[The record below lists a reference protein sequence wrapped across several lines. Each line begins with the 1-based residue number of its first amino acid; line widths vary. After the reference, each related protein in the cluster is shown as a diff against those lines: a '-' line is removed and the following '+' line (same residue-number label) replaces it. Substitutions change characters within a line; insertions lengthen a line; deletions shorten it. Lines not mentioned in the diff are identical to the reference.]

1 MEEEEVN
8 LKDDVKKKISK
19 EIISKNTKEQTIV
32 IKAEVCDH
40 RLKLLI
46 LNILIFIVCILII
59 YKLFIQPYF
68 FPSERKSISRFHHVI
83 IKYYKKYTSLDN
95 IFLFIIFCF
104 IIVIFLSLNVIE
116 LQNIGIILIITF
128 FTAIAQ
134 EGEEFLLG
142 AILSGITA
150 YLFIRLKT
158 YFSSKNHKLDKCGV
172 NNWIYLKHKWNELF
186 HI

>member
-1 MEEEEVN
+1 MEEEEVK
-8 LKDDVKKKISK
+8 LKISEKKKISK
-19 EIISKNTKEQTIV
+19 KIISKDTKQQTRV
-32 IKAEVCDH
+32 IRAEVCDH

-46 LNILIFIVCILII
+46 LNILILIVCLLMI
-59 YKLFIQPYF
+59 YRLFIQPYF
-68 FPSERKSISRFHHVI
+68 FPSERKNITHFHKVL
-83 IKYYKKYTSLDN
+83 IKYYKKYTNMDN

-104 IIVIFLSLNVIE
+104 IIIIFLSFNVIE
-116 LQNIGIILIITF
+116 LQNIGIILLITF

-158 YFSSKNHKLDKCGV
+158 YFNSKNHKLDECGI
-172 NNWIYLKHKWNELF
+172 NNWEYFKHQWKKLF
-186 HI
+186 YK

>member
-1 MEEEEVN
+1 MEEEEIKFKN
-8 LKDDVKKKISK
+8 SEKKKISK
-19 EIISKNTKEQTIV
+19 NIISKNTKEQTNV
-32 IKAEVCDH
+32 IRAEVCDH

-46 LNILIFIVCILII
+46 LNILIFIVCLLII
-59 YKLFIQPYF
+59 YRLFIQPYF
-68 FPSERKSISRFHHVI
+68 FQSEQKNISRFHLVL
-83 IKYYKKYTSLDN
+83 IKYYKKYTNMDN

-104 IIVIFLSLNVIE
+104 IIAIFLTFDVIE
-116 LQNIGIILIITF
+116 LQNIGIILLITF

-158 YFSSKNHKLDKCGV
+158 YFSSKDHKLDECGL
-172 NNWIYLKHKWNELF
+172 NNFAYLKYQWKKLF
-186 HI
+186 SK

>member
-1 MEEEEVN
+1 MEEEVN
-8 LKDDVKKKISK
+8 LKDTVKKKISK

-40 RLKLLI
+40 QLKLLI

-59 YKLFIQPYF
+59 YRLFIQPYF
-68 FPSERKSISRFHHVI
+68 FPPGQKNIYNFYKVL
-83 IKYYKKYTSLDN
+83 IKYYKKYTSIDN

-158 YFSSKNHKLDKCGV
+158 YFSSKNHKLDECGV
-172 NNWIYLKHKWNELF
+172 NNWEYLKHRWKKLF
-186 HI
+186 HK

>member
-1 MEEEEVN
+1 MEEEEVTN
-8 LKDDVKKKISK
+8 EVKKKISK
-19 EIISKNTKEQTIV
+19 KIISKNTKEQTIV

-40 RLKLLI
+40 RLKILI
-46 LNILIFIVCILII
+46 LNILIIIVCILII
-59 YKLFIQPYF
+59 YKLFIKPYF
-68 FPSERKSISRFHHVI
+68 FHSKQKNISHFHQVL
-83 IKYYKKYTSLDN
+83 IKYYNKYTSMDN

-104 IIVIFLSLNVIE
+104 IVAIFLTFNVIE

-142 AILSGITA
+142 AVLSGITA

-158 YFSSKNHKLDKCGV
+158 YFSSSNHKLDECGV
-172 NNWIYLKHKWNELF
+172 NNWEYLKHQWKKLF
-186 HI
+186 SK